1 MHTIFESDTVSA
13 FQNIYVD
20 SKNGE
25 VPNLIVSFSAWSA
38 NAQGTPFGQGFFES
52 RKIPAIFVI
61 QNGNHWWHT
70 EAIFPLLEKIKRI
83 AKKYSYGIVCYGSS
97 MGGYGCL
104 HFEKFLSAK
113 AAIAIAPQ
121 IFVSEKLISED
132 KRWISDRSKIKPLFD
147 ESENLS
153 QLKAAC
159 YIFYDNNHEMDS
171 LHINRLLGNS
181 PARKLELIA
190 APYASHDLA
199 RTLSKMEKFKE
210 FITDSANNEFTTEAL
225 REACSSAFL
234 YDDKT
239 FLNWIRN
246 ESLEKIPESQISR
259 LRLITLEDNLHALD
273 FEALYFAAEALIRFG
288 NPKYALICS
297 GLSLYRYPNKPLPDY
312 MLLKHYAIAKSALN
326 QFKPESTIL

>member
-13 FQNIYVD
+13 LQNKYVE
-20 SKNGE
+20 SRNEE

-52 RKIPAIFVI
+52 RKIPAIFII

-83 AKKYSYGIVCYGSS
+83 AEKYSYGIVCYGSS

-104 HFEKFLSAK
+104 HLEKFLSAK

-132 KRWISDRSKIKPLFD
+132 KRWISDRSKINQIFD
-147 ESENLS
+147 ESKSLS
-153 QLKAAC
+153 QLQAAC
-159 YIFYDNNHEMDS
+159 YIFYDNKHEMDS
-171 LHINRLLGNS
+171 LHINRLPDSS
-181 PARKLELIA
+181 PTRKPKLIA
-190 APYASHDLA
+190 TPYASHDLA

-210 FITDSANNEFTTEAL
+210 FIINSADNKFKIEDLT
-225 REACSSAFL
+225 EACSSAFL
-234 YDDKT
+234 YDNKT

-246 ESLEKIPESQISR
+246 ESLEKISETQKSR
-259 LRLITLEDNLHALD
+259 LELVTLEDNLHALD

-288 NPKYALICS
+288 NPKHALICS
-297 GLSLYRYPNKPLPDY
+297 GLSLYKYPKKTLPDY
-312 MLLKHYAIAKSALN
+312 MLLKHSAIAKNALN
-326 QFKPESTIL
+326 QFTPTSTI